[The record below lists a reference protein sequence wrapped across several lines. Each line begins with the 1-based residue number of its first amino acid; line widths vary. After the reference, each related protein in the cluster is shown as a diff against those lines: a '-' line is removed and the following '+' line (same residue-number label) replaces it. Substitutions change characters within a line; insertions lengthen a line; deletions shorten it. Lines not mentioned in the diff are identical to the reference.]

1 MPSLPTSAA
10 VRDALNAADFPASK
24 DRLVEYAQ
32 TAGAEIEVV
41 RALRALPLADYGSTD
56 EVIRSVGT
64 SDPF

>member
-1 MPSLPTSAA
+1 MNNSELNRLLKSAKIPA
-10 VRDALNAADFPASK
+10 QSAEHWEDFPG
-24 DRLVEYAQ
+24 Q
-32 TAGAEIEVV
+32 VV